1 MSFDVYKES
10 MENRY
15 GQIFEYKVQ
24 YRWPE
29 KCRTDGNASNH
40 VFTSLGYYKSIGEF
54 LMWNAEFSQKWADF
68 KLLIETERERDTIR
82 DDYLKEK
89 YYNLVENN
97 STIALEESLNSHLM
111 SISMCS

>member
-1 MSFDVYKES
+1 
-10 MENRY
+10 
-15 GQIFEYKVQ
+15 
-24 YRWPE
+24 
-29 KCRTDGNASNH
+29 
-40 VFTSLGYYKSIGEF
+40 
-54 LMWNAEFSQKWADF
+54 MWNAEFSQKWADF